1 MQLNIVNIK
10 GEDTGRKIELP
21 DSIFAIEPN
30 DHAIYLDVKQY
41 LANNRQGTHK
51 AKERNEVSGS
61 TRKIKKQKGTGTARA
76 GSIKSPVFRGGGR
89 IFGPRPRNYSF
100 KLNKKVKQLARFSAL
115 AHKAKNNEILVV
127 EDFSFE
133 APKTKEFNAIRKS
146 LQLDG
151 KRSLLVLGAENRNV
165 LLSARNLPRT
175 EVSVAS
181 GLNTY
186 SIMKAQYLLLTESSV
201 EQIGKLFRSEEHTK
215 STRLN

>member
-1 MQLNIVNIK
+1 MELNIVNIK

-151 KRSLLVLGAENRNV
+151 KRSLLVLGTENRNV

-201 EQIGKLFRSEEHTK
+201 EQIGKLFNE
-215 STRLN
+215 